1 MSGNNNARNAA
12 KFTMTE
18 VKRQTHFWNS
28 SGTSENYVC
37 VRHMVPLKSGQFV
50 ITFILSK
57 KSTKD

>member
-37 VRHMVPLKSGQFV
+37 
-50 ITFILSK
+50 
-57 KSTKD
+57 